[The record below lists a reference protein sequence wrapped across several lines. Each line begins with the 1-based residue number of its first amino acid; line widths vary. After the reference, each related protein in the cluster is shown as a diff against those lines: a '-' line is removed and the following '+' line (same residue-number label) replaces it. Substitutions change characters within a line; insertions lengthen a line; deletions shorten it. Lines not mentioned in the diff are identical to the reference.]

1 MQTIQAFIRE
11 SRESESNQ
19 QLRRT
24 GWIPAILYGNELYNL
39 SVKVK
44 AKELD
49 SALRKQSTNLP
60 FKLKV
65 NGQEHD
71 VMVYELQRHPVQ
83 GNLLHADFKQIN
95 MNEKVHTSVPI
106 HIVGDPEYGIASL
119 VRHSVEVSCL
129 PMDIPES
136 FTVNV
141 EGLQIGDVIL
151 VKDLQ
156 VNPNVDLGLDELEVI
171 VSVLAPRVKTD
182 EEHDAEGAAEA
193 VAETSGSPVEQAKT
207 V

>member
-1 MQTIQAFIRE
+1 MQTIQAYIRD
-11 SRESESNQ
+11 SKDSQSNQ
-19 QLRRT
+19 QLRRD
-24 GWIPAILYGNELYNL
+24 GWIPAILYGSDQYNL
-39 SVKVK
+39 SVKVQV
-44 AKELD
+44 KELD
-49 SALRKQSTNLP
+49 QTLRKQPTNLP
-60 FKLKV
+60 FTLKV
-65 NGQEHD
+65 NGQEYN

-95 MNEKVHTSVPI
+95 MNEKVHTSIPI
-106 HIVGDPEYGIASL
+106 HLEGEPEYGVASL

-156 VNPNVDLGLDELEVI
+156 VDPKIDLGLDELEVI
-171 VSVLAPRVKTD
+171 VSILTPKVKTD
-182 EEHDAEGAAEA
+182 EAKDAEGAAEA
-193 VAETSGSPVEQAKT
+193 VAEDAGSPVEQAKT

>member
-1 MQTIQAFIRE
+1 MQTIQAVVRD
-11 SRESESNQ
+11 SQDRQSNQ
-19 QLRRT
+19 QLRRN
-24 GWIPAILYGNELYNL
+24 GWVPAVLYGIDQYNL
-39 SVKVK
+39 SVKVQ

-49 SALRKQSTNLP
+49 QALRKQPTNLP
-60 FKLKV
+60 FKLNV
-65 NGQEHD
+65 NGQEHN

-83 GNLLHADFKQIN
+83 GNLLHADFKRIN
-95 MNEKVHTSVPI
+95 MNEKVHTSVPV
-106 HIVGDPEYGIASL
+106 HLVGGPEYGIASL

-151 VKDLQ
+151 VKDLHAD
-156 VNPNVDLGLDELEVI
+156 PKIDLGLDELEVI
-171 VSVLAPRVKTD
+171 VSVLAPRAKTD